1 MNSPEVRL
9 GESTLL
15 PTYAI
20 SASKLTFVCSLAL
33 GAPKDVK
40 FQSCN
45 MDINRNFLFTG
56 DAMRETSL
64 LMVPLVDEGI
74 RLLIYAGVQD
84 LMCNCKLKSI
94 IGRMHN

>member
-1 MNSPEVRL
+1 MCVISVSML
-9 GESTLL
+9 TL
-15 PTYAI
+15 
-20 SASKLTFVCSLAL
+20 VCPSAL

-84 LMCNCKLKSI
+84 LMCNCKLRSNSA
-94 IGRMHN
+94 GMCN